1 MKVQKTISLT
11 PATAAIADNMDN
23 FSQWIRIS
31 LRAHAD
37 NLDIGTVMRDKI
49 KWAQTAKYLA
59 AFIEQH
65 PEICEGQNAQ
75 QLEFLGMEHA
85 RKQMTLEDFE

>member
-31 LRAHAD
+31 LRAYQD
-37 NLDIGTVMRDKI
+37 NMSVGAKVTKRI
-49 KWAQTAKYLA
+49 KWAQCAQYLA
-59 AFIEQH
+59 SYISDNTETFNDLEPHQIIALAMNH
-65 PEICEGQNAQ
+65 ANK
-75 QLEFLGMEHA
+75 QLSLEEFE
-85 RKQMTLEDFE
+85 